1 MERRTIEENKE
12 KKRDYAVLVGLRSPV
27 LGADSADEES
37 LAELGALVETAGG
50 EPVGTILQSREKPD
64 PHSFIGEGK
73 VEEVKRMVENSDAT
87 MVIFD
92 NDLSPSQIR
101 VLTELCGVQVL
112 DRSGLILDIFAQR
125 AKTKEGCLQVELA
138 QYQYLLPR
146 LVGMWSH
153 LERQGGT
160 SGKGPIGSKGPGETQ
175 LETDRRH
182 IHRKI
187 DKLKAE
193 LEEVR
198 RVRGTQ
204 RQRRMKNEIPVVAI
218 VGYTNAGKSTLLN
231 AITGAGIPAND
242 RLFDTLDTTTRLL
255 TVSDT
260 LDVVISD
267 TVGFIRKLPHQL
279 VEAFKATLEEL
290 EYADLLLHVI
300 DVSNPE
306 WREQARIVDELIR
319 ELGAE
324 GIPCI
329 RVYNKCDAAFTAQQ
343 EREKDAVY
351 ISARTGEGI
360 PALLEAVDKR
370 LDKGTKRVVI
380 HLPYDKAGLLDGL
393 YREAKVEGVEY
404 SETVDV
410 TAVCTPRIMGR
421 LKAYIEGWVEPKEDW
436 E

>member
-1 MERRTIEENKE
+1 MERKTIEQNKE
-12 KKRDYAVLVGLRSPV
+12 GVRDYAVLVGLKSPV
-27 LGADSADEES
+27 LGRDSADEES
-37 LAELGALVETAGG
+37 LTELAALVETAGA
-50 EPVGTILQSREKPD
+50 ESVGMILQSREKPD

-73 VEEVKRMVENSDAT
+73 VEEVKRMVENSQAT

-125 AKTKEGCLQVELA
+125 ARTKEGCLQVELA

-146 LVGMWSH
+146 LIGMWSH

-160 SGKGPIGSKGPGETQ
+160 GGSPIGTKGPGETQ

-182 IHRKI
+182 IRRKI
-187 DKLKAE
+187 DKLKEE

-198 RVRGTQ
+198 RVRATQ
-204 RQRRMKNEIPVVAI
+204 RQRRHKNEIPVVAI

-306 WREQARIVDELIR
+306 WEEQAHIVDDLIR
-319 ELGAE
+319 ELGADS
-324 GIPCI
+324 IPCI
-329 RVYNKCDAAFTAQQ
+329 RVYNKCDVAFGFQRK
-343 EREKDAVY
+343 EEDAVSL
-351 ISARTGEGI
+351 SARTGEGV
-360 PALLEAVDKR
+360 ADLLAAIDKK
-370 LDKGTKRVVI
+370 LDKGTKRVTL
-380 HLPYDKAGLLDGL
+380 HLPYDKAGALDAL
-393 YREAKVEGVEY
+393 YREARVESVEY
-404 SETVDV
+404 GATVDV
-410 TAVCTPRIMGR
+410 VAVCTPRIIGQ
-421 LKAYIEGWVEPKEDW
+421 LHQFIEGWTEPKEDW

>member
-1 MERRTIEENKE
+1 MERKTIEQNKE
-12 KKRDYAVLVGLRSPV
+12 GVRDYAVLVGLKSPV
-27 LGADSADEES
+27 LGRDSADEES
-37 LAELGALVETAGG
+37 LTELAALVETAGA
-50 EPVGTILQSREKPD
+50 ESVGMILQSREKPD

-73 VEEVKRMVENSDAT
+73 VEEVKRMVDNSEAT

-125 AKTKEGCLQVELA
+125 ARTKEGCLQVELA

-146 LVGMWSH
+146 LIGMWSH

-160 SGKGPIGSKGPGETQ
+160 GGSPIGTKGPGETQ

-182 IHRKI
+182 IRRKI
-187 DKLKAE
+187 DKLKEE

-198 RVRGTQ
+198 RVRATQ
-204 RQRRMKNEIPVVAI
+204 RQRRQKNEIPVVAI

-306 WREQARIVDELIR
+306 WEEQARIVDDLIR
-319 ELGAE
+319 ELGADD
-324 GIPCI
+324 IPCI
-329 RVYNKCDAAFTAQQ
+329 RVYNKCDVAFGFQRKEETA
-343 EREKDAVY
+343 VTL
-351 ISARTGEGI
+351 SARTGEGVTD
-360 PALLEAVDKR
+360 LLAAIDKK
-370 LDKGTKRVVI
+370 LDKGTKRVTL
-380 HLPYDKAGLLDGL
+380 HLPYDKAGALDAL
-393 YREAKVEGVEY
+393 YREARVESVEY
-404 SETVDV
+404 GATVDV
-410 TAVCTPRIMGR
+410 VAVCTPRIIGQ
-421 LKAYIEGWVEPKEDW
+421 LHQFIEGWTEPKEDW

>member
-1 MERRTIEENKE
+1 MERKTIEQNKE
-12 KKRDYAVLVGLRSPV
+12 GVRDYAVLVGLRSPV
-27 LGADSADEES
+27 LGRDSADEES
-37 LAELGALVETAGG
+37 LAELAALVETAGA
-50 EPVGTILQSREKPD
+50 ESVGMILQSREKPD

-73 VEEVKRMVENSDAT
+73 VEEVKRMVDNSEAT

-125 AKTKEGCLQVELA
+125 ARTKEGCLQVELA

-146 LVGMWSH
+146 LIGMWSH

-160 SGKGPIGSKGPGETQ
+160 GGSPIGTKGPGETQ

-182 IHRKI
+182 IRRKI
-187 DKLKAE
+187 DKLKEE

-198 RVRGTQ
+198 RVRATQ
-204 RQRRMKNEIPVVAI
+204 RQRRQKNEIPVVAI

-306 WREQARIVDELIR
+306 WEEQARIVDDLIR
-319 ELGAE
+319 ELGADD
-324 GIPCI
+324 IPCI
-329 RVYNKCDAAFTAQQ
+329 RVYNKCDVAFGFQRK
-343 EREKDAVY
+343 EEDAVTL
-351 ISARTGEGI
+351 SARTGEGV
-360 PALLEAVDKR
+360 ADLLAAIDKK
-370 LDKGTKRVVI
+370 LDKGTKRVTL
-380 HLPYDKAGLLDGL
+380 HLPYDKAGALDAL
-393 YREAKVEGVEY
+393 YREAKVESVEY
-404 SETVDV
+404 GGTVDV
-410 TAVCTPRIMGR
+410 VAVCTPRIIGQ
-421 LKAYIEGWVEPKEDW
+421 LHQFIEGWTEPKEDW

>member
-1 MERRTIEENKE
+1 MERKTIEQNKE
-12 KKRDYAVLVGLRSPV
+12 GVRDYAVLVGLKSPV
-27 LGADSADEES
+27 LGRDSADEES
-37 LAELGALVETAGG
+37 LAELAALVETAGA
-50 EPVGTILQSREKPD
+50 ESVGMILQSREKPD

-73 VEEVKRMVENSDAT
+73 VEEVKRMVENSQAT

-125 AKTKEGCLQVELA
+125 ARTKEGCLQVELA

-146 LVGMWSH
+146 LIGMWSH

-160 SGKGPIGSKGPGETQ
+160 GGSPIGTKGPGETQ

-182 IHRKI
+182 IRRKI
-187 DKLKAE
+187 DKLKEE

-198 RVRGTQ
+198 RVRATQ
-204 RQRRMKNEIPVVAI
+204 RQRRQKNEIPVVAI

-306 WREQARIVDELIR
+306 WEEQARIVDDLIR
-319 ELGAE
+319 ELGADD
-324 GIPCI
+324 IPCI
-329 RVYNKCDAAFTAQQ
+329 RVYNKCDVAFGFQRK
-343 EREKDAVY
+343 EEDAVTL
-351 ISARTGEGI
+351 SARTGEGV
-360 PALLEAVDKR
+360 ADLLAAIDKK
-370 LDKGTKRVVI
+370 LDKGTKRVTL
-380 HLPYDKAGLLDGL
+380 HLPYDKAGALDAL
-393 YREAKVEGVEY
+393 YREAKVESVEY
-404 SETVDV
+404 GATVDV
-410 TAVCTPRIMGR
+410 VAVCTPRIIGQ
-421 LKAYIEGWVEPKEDW
+421 LHQFIEGWTEPKEDW

>member
-1 MERRTIEENKE
+1 MERKTIEQNKE
-12 KKRDYAVLVGLRSPV
+12 GVRDYAVLVGLKSPV
-27 LGADSADEES
+27 LGRDSADEES
-37 LAELGALVETAGG
+37 LAELAALVETAGA
-50 EPVGTILQSREKPD
+50 ESVGMILQSREKPD

-73 VEEVKRMVENSDAT
+73 VEEVKRMVDNSEAT

-125 AKTKEGCLQVELA
+125 ARTKEGCLQVELA

-146 LVGMWSH
+146 LIGMWSH

-160 SGKGPIGSKGPGETQ
+160 GGSPIGTKGPGETQ

-182 IHRKI
+182 IRRKI
-187 DKLKAE
+187 DKLKEE

-198 RVRGTQ
+198 RVRATQ
-204 RQRRMKNEIPVVAI
+204 RQRRQKNEIPVVAI

-306 WREQARIVDELIR
+306 WEEQARIVDDLIR
-319 ELGAE
+319 ELGADS
-324 GIPCI
+324 IPCI
-329 RVYNKCDAAFTAQQ
+329 RVYNKCDVAFGFQRK
-343 EREKDAVY
+343 EENAVSL
-351 ISARTGEGI
+351 SARTGEGV
-360 PALLEAVDKR
+360 ADLLAAIDKK
-370 LDKGTKRVVI
+370 LDKGTKRVTL
-380 HLPYDKAGLLDGL
+380 HLPYDKAGALDAL
-393 YREAKVEGVEY
+393 YREARVESVEY
-404 SETVDV
+404 GATVDV
-410 TAVCTPRIMGR
+410 VAVCTPRIIGQ
-421 LKAYIEGWVEPKEDW
+421 LHQFIEGWTEPKEDW

>member
-1 MERRTIEENKE
+1 MERKTIEQNKE
-12 KKRDYAVLVGLRSPV
+12 QRRDYAVLVGLRSPV

-73 VEEVKRMVENSDAT
+73 VEEVKRMVENGDAT

-146 LVGMWSH
+146 LIGMWSH

-160 SGKGPIGSKGPGETQ
+160 GGSPIGTKGPGETQ

-182 IHRKI
+182 IRRKI
-187 DKLKAE
+187 DKLKEE

-300 DVSNPE
+300 DASNPE
-306 WREQARIVDELIR
+306 WREQAHIVDELIR

-324 GIPCI
+324 QIPCI
-329 RVYNKCDAAFTAQQ
+329 RVYNKCDVAFTAQQ
-343 EREKDAVY
+343 EREADAVY
-351 ISARTGEGI
+351 ISAKTGEGI
-360 PALLEAVDKR
+360 PTLLSAVDKK

-380 HLPYDKAGLLDGL
+380 HLPYDKTGLLDGL
-393 YREAKVEGVEY
+393 YREGKVENVAYG
-404 SETVDV
+404 ETVDV
-410 TAVCTPRIMGR
+410 TAVCTPRIMGQ
-421 LKAYIEGWVEPKEDW
+421 LKDYIEGWVEPKEDW

>member
-1 MERRTIEENKE
+1 MERKTIEQNKE
-12 KKRDYAVLVGLRSPV
+12 GVRDYAVLVGLKSPV
-27 LGADSADEES
+27 LGRDSADEES
-37 LAELGALVETAGG
+37 LTELAALVETAGA
-50 EPVGTILQSREKPD
+50 ESVGMILQSREKPD

-73 VEEVKRMVENSDAT
+73 VEEVKRMVENSQAT

-125 AKTKEGCLQVELA
+125 ARTKEGCLQVELA

-146 LVGMWSH
+146 LIGMWSH

-160 SGKGPIGSKGPGETQ
+160 GGSPIGTKGPGETQ

-182 IHRKI
+182 IRRKI
-187 DKLKAE
+187 DKLKEE

-198 RVRGTQ
+198 RVRATQ
-204 RQRRMKNEIPVVAI
+204 RQRRQKNEIPVVAI

-306 WREQARIVDELIR
+306 WEEQAHIVDDLIR
-319 ELGAE
+319 ELGADD
-324 GIPCI
+324 IPCI
-329 RVYNKCDAAFTAQQ
+329 RVYNKCDVAFGFQRK
-343 EREKDAVY
+343 EEDAVSL
-351 ISARTGEGI
+351 SARTGEGVTD
-360 PALLEAVDKR
+360 LLAAIDKK
-370 LDKGTKRVVI
+370 LDKGTKRVTL
-380 HLPYDKAGLLDGL
+380 HLPYDKAGALDAL
-393 YREAKVEGVEY
+393 YREAKVESVEY
-404 SETVDV
+404 GATVDV
-410 TAVCTPRIMGR
+410 VAVCTPRIIGQ
-421 LKAYIEGWVEPKEDW
+421 LHQFIEGWTEPKEDW